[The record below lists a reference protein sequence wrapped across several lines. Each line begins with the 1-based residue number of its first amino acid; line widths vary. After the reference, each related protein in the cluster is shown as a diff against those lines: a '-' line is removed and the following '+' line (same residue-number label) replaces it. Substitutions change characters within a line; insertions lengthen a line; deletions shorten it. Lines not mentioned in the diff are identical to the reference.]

1 MNGGPTLVP
10 YANQDLWLARP
21 TTTAD
26 APRRRHNPAA
36 LRDVIVVWGRRMD
49 FRAELTRLAK
59 DCPELIDD
67 LGLTMRDVEREIGKP
82 FWRR

>member
-10 YANQDLWLARP
+10 HANPGLWSVKPA
-21 TTTAD
+21 TTAA
-26 APRRRHNPAA
+26 APRRRDNPAA
-36 LRDVIVVWGRRMD
+36 LRDMIAIWGRRMD
-49 FRAELTRLAK
+49 FRGELTRLAK

-67 LGLTMRDVEREIGKP
+67 LGLTMQDVEREAGKP